1 MPVLYMRFTLK
12 SDKNLHV
19 MFWYDC

>member
-1 MPVLYMRFTLK
+1 MHVLYMRFTLK